1 MKALRGQA
9 LALLTLSLLLGACSG
24 SDPSSPSNADPA
36 AVVLSAPADGATGLD
51 GALTLSWDAAT
62 DPDGDAVT
70 YTLYLDGDADPAT
83 AVASGLSGTSHTL
96 AAALPI
102 QSTFYWKVTAD
113 DGQGGSST
121 SPTRSFSTRDN
132 AAPNAFD
139 LLGIDDGSTGVPL
152 APTLSWETAVD
163 PDGDAVL
170 YDLYLST
177 ATNPSA
183 PLVAGLAG
191 TSYPLGEPLDVE
203 TSYHW
208 KVVARDAFGAETA
221 TALRSF
227 TTQALISATQVTA
240 AAPFA
245 ARSGHTSLVFD
256 DKMWV
261 IAGSSCCGG
270 RYNDVWSSEDGATW
284 AEVTANAG
292 FPGRTVHGSAVHDGR
307 MWVIGGN
314 SSYSTGNEFADVW
327 SSADGVTWQQAT
339 AAAAF
344 GPRYGLRAASF
355 AGKLWVFGGRDAA
368 GSYSQSQI
376 WSSADGATW
385 TLETDNAAFGG
396 TGNFQIAEF
405 QGQLWKTGG
414 RDDAVYRSADG
425 VNWVLVTDS
434 APFGARQQHTSV
446 AFDDKLWV
454 LGGNNNDNVYLDLS
468 DAWYS
473 EDGASWVRAAA
484 DAGYE
489 PITAHSSVVYGGRM
503 WVIAGGGGFGSSY
516 VSSAVYSLD
525 Y

>member
-1 MKALRGQA
+1 MARRTPRNTRRHRRATVRILVDYQVRGA
-9 LALLTLSLLLGACSG
+9 IHCDYATTLGAG
-24 SDPSSPSNADPA
+24 GMFLQTELPLGRGEL
-36 AVVLSAPADGATGLD
+36 VKVRFRV
-51 GALTLSWDAAT
+51 
-62 DPDGDAVT
+62 PDGELLHELEA
-70 YTLYLDGDADPAT
+70 
-83 AVASGLSGTSHTL
+83 
-96 AAALPI
+96 
-102 QSTFYWKVTAD
+102 KVTW
-113 DGQGGSST
+113 
-121 SPTRSFSTRDN
+121 R
-132 AAPNAFD
+132 
-139 LLGIDDGSTGVPL
+139 
-152 APTLSWETAVD
+152 
-163 PDGDAVL
+163 
-170 YDLYLST
+170 
-177 ATNPSA
+177 
-183 PLVAGLAG
+183 
-191 TSYPLGEPLDVE
+191 
-203 TSYHW
+203 
-208 KVVARDAFGAETA
+208 
-221 TALRSF
+221 
-227 TTQALISATQVTA
+227 
-240 AAPFA
+240 
-245 ARSGHTSLVFD
+245 
-256 DKMWV
+256 
-261 IAGSSCCGG
+261 
-270 RYNDVWSSEDGATW
+270 
-284 AEVTANAG
+284 
-292 FPGRTVHGSAVHDGR
+292 
-307 MWVIGGN
+307 
-314 SSYSTGNEFADVW
+314 
-327 SSADGVTWQQAT
+327 QAT

-355 AGKLWVFGGRDAA
+355 AGKLWVLGGRDAA